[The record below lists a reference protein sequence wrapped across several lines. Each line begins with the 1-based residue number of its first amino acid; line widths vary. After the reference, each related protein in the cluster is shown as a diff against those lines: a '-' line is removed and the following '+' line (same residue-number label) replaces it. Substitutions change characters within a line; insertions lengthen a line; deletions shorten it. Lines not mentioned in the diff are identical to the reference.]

1 MPRWLSNPGTFGYG
15 KPVFIRAYDSSP
27 VLAQN
32 IAEARKLVKQAGA
45 TGKTLT
51 IGTTSQLAVYAGD
64 TSAWQ
69 AAAQA
74 IGLKV
79 VLKSVRAQ
87 DYINFF
93 FPPGQGEHR
102 RLPGGDLR

>member
-64 TSAWQ
+64 TRRLA
-69 AAAQA
+69 
-74 IGLKV
+74 GGGTGD
-79 VLKSVRAQ
+79 RAQ
-87 DYINFF
+87 GRPQVRTGPGLHQLLL
-93 FPPGQGEHR
+93 PPRPGRASTASR
-102 RLPGGDLR
+102 R

>member
-1 MPRWLSNPGTFGYG
+1 
-15 KPVFIRAYDSSP
+15 
-27 VLAQN
+27 
-32 IAEARKLVKQAGA
+32 
-45 TGKTLT
+45 
-51 IGTTSQLAVYAGD
+51 VYAGD
-64 TSAWQ
+64 TGAWQ

-93 FPPGQGEHR
+93 FFPPGQGGHR